1 MKKRIAVIDREL
13 CRFDKCNLV
22 CISKCPIA
30 TNNKKAVYFNE
41 EKNIVAIDEDL
52 CIGCGICIKVCPF
65 DAIRIVNFPKPLD
78 QKPIHRFGINGF
90 ELYNLPFP
98 IENKIVGIIGPNGIG
113 KTSSLKIL
121 IGEIKPNFGE
131 IDKEYE
137 ISDLI
142 KIFRGKEIQNYL
154 EKLKENK
161 VRLSYKPQRVD
172 LIPKLLKGKVKD
184 IIDSLKEDKEKIF
197 LILNEFG
204 ISILEKNIE
213 NLSGG
218 ELQALAIS
226 ISLAK
231 NADFYYFDEPT
242 TFLDIS
248 QRFNLI
254 NIFRRHLKDKSSI
267 IVDHDIAFLD
277 ALCDYIHIFY
287 GMPSV
292 YGIVSNLLSA
302 RVGINNFFEGYI
314 KEENIKFR
322 DFEIKFEKTQQIQP
336 KNEILI
342 KIENFEKKL
351 DSFKLFV
358 ESFEIRK
365 KEIIGVIGANAL
377 GKTTFAKILAKE
389 IESNLNL
396 SISISYKPQF
406 INIDFDGSVEEYLNS
421 IKKIGENEIKE
432 IIFPLNL
439 QRILLKNIKNL
450 SGGEM
455 QRVAIAACLL
465 KDSDL
470 YILDEPSAFLDIEER
485 ISLIKNLKD
494 FIENREKSFL
504 VIDHDLTFISYISHR
519 ILLFKGN
526 PGTFGKAKIYELK
539 DGINEFLK
547 EFQITFRKDKETNRP
562 RINKFDS
569 KIDREQKEKGIYFDV

>member
-30 TNNKKAVYFNE
+30 ANNKKAVYFNE

-287 GMPSV
+287 GMSSV

-562 RINKFDS
+562 RINKFNS

>member
-226 ISLAK
+226 ISLSK

-396 SISISYKPQF
+396 SVSISYKPQF

>member
-30 TNNKKAVYFNE
+30 ANNKKAVYFNE

-396 SISISYKPQF
+396 SVSISYKPQF

>member
-396 SISISYKPQF
+396 SVSISYKPQF

>member
-562 RINKFDS
+562 RINKFNS

>member
-30 TNNKKAVYFNE
+30 TNNKKAIYFSE

-131 IDKEYE
+131 IEKEYE

-184 IIDSLKEDKEKIF
+184 IIDSLKEDKEKIL

-254 NIFRRHLKDKSSI
+254 NIFRKHLKNKSSI

-322 DFEIKFEKTQQIQP
+322 DFEIKFEKAQQIQP

-358 ESFEIRK
+358 ENFEIRK

-406 INIDFDGSVEEYLNS
+406 INIDFDGTVEEYLNS

-494 FIENREKSFL
+494 FIENKEKSFL
-504 VIDHDLTFISYISHR
+504 VIDHDITFISYISHR

-526 PGTFGKAKIYELK
+526 PGIFGKAKIYELK

>member
-30 TNNKKAVYFNE
+30 TNNKKAIYFSE

-254 NIFRRHLKDKSSI
+254 NIFRKHLKDKSSI

-322 DFEIKFEKTQQIQP
+322 DFEIKFEKAQQIQP
-336 KNEILI
+336 K
-342 KIENFEKKL
+342 
-351 DSFKLFV
+351 
-358 ESFEIRK
+358 
-365 KEIIGVIGANAL
+365 
-377 GKTTFAKILAKE
+377 
-389 IESNLNL
+389 
-396 SISISYKPQF
+396 
-406 INIDFDGSVEEYLNS
+406 
-421 IKKIGENEIKE
+421 
-432 IIFPLNL
+432 
-439 QRILLKNIKNL
+439 
-450 SGGEM
+450 
-455 QRVAIAACLL
+455 
-465 KDSDL
+465 
-470 YILDEPSAFLDIEER
+470 
-485 ISLIKNLKD
+485 
-494 FIENREKSFL
+494 
-504 VIDHDLTFISYISHR
+504 
-519 ILLFKGN
+519 
-526 PGTFGKAKIYELK
+526 
-539 DGINEFLK
+539 
-547 EFQITFRKDKETNRP
+547 
-562 RINKFDS
+562 
-569 KIDREQKEKGIYFDV
+569 

>member
-396 SISISYKPQF
+396 SVSISYKPQF

-519 ILLFKGN
+519 ILLFKGI

-547 EFQITFRKDKETNRP
+547 EFQITFRRDKETNRP

>member
-22 CISKCPIA
+22 CISKCPIT

-254 NIFRRHLKDKSSI
+254 NIFRKHLKDKSSI

-322 DFEIKFEKTQQIQP
+322 DFEIKFEKAQQIQP

-342 KIENFEKKL
+342 KIESFEKKL

-406 INIDFDGSVEEYLNS
+406 INIDFDGTVEEYLNS

-439 QRILLKNIKNL
+439 QRILLKNVKNL

-485 ISLIKNLKD
+485 ISLIKNLKN

>member
-30 TNNKKAVYFNE
+30 ANNKKAVYFNE

>member
-30 TNNKKAVYFNE
+30 ANNKKAVYFNE

-562 RINKFDS
+562 RINKFNS